1 MVAQAAESETEKF
14 SRKLK
19 ELPASEREEVM
30 ELTTSWK
37 EEGIQIGLQQG
48 RQEGR
53 QEGGCAIVL
62 RLLTRRLG
70 RIPAATRKRIEAL
83 PVPLLESL
91 SEALLDFTRPDDLTH
106 WLAQHLPPTSGKQ
119 KPGRKA
125 SIG

>member
-1 MVAQAAESETEKF
+1 
-14 SRKLK
+14 
-19 ELPASEREEVM
+19 M

-70 RIPAATRKRIEAL
+70 RIPVATRKRIEAL
-83 PVPLLESL
+83 PVPLLEAL
-91 SEALLDFTRPDDLTH
+91 SEALLDFTRPDDLTR

-119 KPGRKA
+119 RSGRKA
-125 SIG
+125 